1 MLLESETWPVWEEDV
16 IRWQR
21 HDARMV
27 RWMCSVR
34 PEDEISAEELQARLK
49 FNRTRECL
57 ITRLQWFSHLQRMGD
72 SVWTGKWKAFNASG
86 FFPEEDLPKHGMR

>member
-1 MLLESETWPVWEEDV
+1 
-16 IRWQR
+16 
-21 HDARMV
+21 MV

-72 SVWTGKWKAFNASG
+72 SVWTGK
-86 FFPEEDLPKHGMR
+86 